1 VKSSIFTGNKDI
13 AQRKRHRHIKNK
25 KAGPE
30 LALLFHYM
38 SSGVVQ
44 NPALLA
50 GICLANTAVDASRYR

>member
-1 VKSSIFTGNKDI
+1 LEPSLFV
-13 AQRKRHRHIKNK
+13 IKE

-30 LALLFHYM
+30 LALLFLYM

-50 GICLANTAVDASRYR
+50 GICRANATVEASLYR